1 MKYQLVL
8 QFRAESMMDFDELVV
23 LEDLLIE
30 NLPPHSE
37 VDGHDFGSGEFNI
50 FILTDQ
56 PSESFRAAETT
67 IAHYHP
73 QQTLK
78 AAYRELGQDNFVIL
92 WPPNLQDFTVS

>member
-37 VDGHDFGSGEFNI
+37 VDGHDFGSGEFN
-50 FILTDQ
+50 
-56 PSESFRAAETT
+56 SSF
-67 IAHYHP
+67 
-73 QQTLK
+73 
-78 AAYRELGQDNFVIL
+78 
-92 WPPNLQDFTVS
+92 

>member
-8 QFRAESMMDFDELVV
+8 QFQAESMKDFDELVV

-37 VDGHDFGSGEFNI
+37 VDFHDFGSGEFNI

-56 PSESFRAAETT
+56 PTESFRAAEQT
-67 IAHYHP
+67 ITHYRP
-73 QQTLK
+73 QHRLK
-78 AAYRELGQDNFVIL
+78 AAYRELSQDNFVIL
-92 WPPNLQDFTVS
+92 WPPTLQGFKVT